1 MKSMSRIL
9 IVDDEPK
16 ITRILDLQLK
26 HEGYETLVASNGLEA
41 VKMVEKENVD
51 LVLLDIMMPVMDGF
65 EALKHIKALKPSVK
79 AIMLTA
85 KDAKENI
92 VEGLDYGAD
101 DYVTKPFDADELL
114 ARIRAQLRTHASHA
128 NEIIRFEGVTVNAT
142 TWEVEINDEPI
153 VLSKTEFSLLKFL
166 LESPGVMLSRET
178 ILQQVWGYNYFGGS
192 NIVDVY
198 IKYLRDKIEP
208 VLGKRII
215 HTVRGAGYIVK

>member
-1 MKSMSRIL
+1 MSKIL
-9 IVDDEPK
+9 IADDEPK

-41 VKMVEKENVD
+41 VKLMEQEDVD
-51 LVLLDIMMPVMDGF
+51 LVLLDIMMPVMDGL
-65 EALKHIKALKPSVK
+65 EALKLIKERKPSVK

-114 ARIRAQLRTHASHA
+114 ARIRAQLRTHLSTTNH
-128 NEIIRFEGVTVNAT
+128 IIRFEGVAVNAT
-142 TWEVEINDEPI
+142 TWEADVCGEPI

-166 LESPGVMLSRET
+166 LESPGVMHSRET
-178 ILQQVWGYNYFGGS
+178 ILQQVWGYDYFGGS

-208 VLGKRII
+208 ILGKRII

>member
-1 MKSMSRIL
+1 MSRIL

-26 HEGYETLVASNGLEA
+26 HEGYETAIASNGLEA
-41 VKMVEKENVD
+41 VKAVENEDYD

-65 EALKHIKALKPSVK
+65 EALKHIKERKPSIK
-79 AIMLTA
+79 TIMLTA

-101 DYVTKPFDADELL
+101 DYVTKPFDANELL
-114 ARIRAQLRTHASHA
+114 ARIRAQLRTHPTHV
-128 NEIIRFEGVTVNAT
+128 NEIIRFEDVTVNTT
-142 TWEVEINDEPI
+142 TWEAEINSEPI

-178 ILQQVWGYNYFGGS
+178 ILQQVWGYDYFGGS

-208 VLGKRII
+208 ILGKRII